1 MNDVLNYY
9 IYINDNILK
18 VNNMQHIVIVFKAFK
33 CHDLLRKSDRK

>member
-1 MNDVLNYY
+1 MNDVL
-9 IYINDNILK
+9 YINDNILK